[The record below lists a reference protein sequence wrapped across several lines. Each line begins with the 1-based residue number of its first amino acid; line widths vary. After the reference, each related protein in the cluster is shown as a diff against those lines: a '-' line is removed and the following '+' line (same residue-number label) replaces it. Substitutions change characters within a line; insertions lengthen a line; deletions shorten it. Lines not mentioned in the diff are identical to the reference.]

1 MTPGFCRQLMTAF
14 ALGAMVYDLGLR
26 TPGLEADLTWWLGL
40 T

>member
-1 MTPGFCRQLMTAF
+1 LPSTDDGIF